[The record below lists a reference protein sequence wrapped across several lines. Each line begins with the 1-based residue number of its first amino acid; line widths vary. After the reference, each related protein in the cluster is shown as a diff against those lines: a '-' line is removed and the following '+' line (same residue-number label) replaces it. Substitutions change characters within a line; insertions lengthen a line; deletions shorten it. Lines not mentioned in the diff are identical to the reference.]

1 MKTHFSG
8 WGKSSF
14 PCEVEPCIF
23 NTCICKCTCIGILY
37 LVFVGVSQE
46 SDISDK
52 KVTCNGV
59 ADEGNPGDC
68 EGEYKR
74 VLGSLACYVGNL

>member
-1 MKTHFSG
+1 MYSSLVFSILV
-8 WGKSSF
+8 SVSVLVL
-14 PCEVEPCIF
+14 EY
-23 NTCICKCTCIGILY
+23 LY

-68 EGEYKR
+68 EGEYQG
-74 VLGSLACYVGNL
+74 VLGSLACYVGNLV

>member
-1 MKTHFSG
+1 M
-8 WGKSSF
+8 KSSLVF
-14 PCEVEPCIF
+14 SIPVSVSVLVLDY
-23 NTCICKCTCIGILY
+23 LY

-59 ADEGNPGDC
+59 ADEGYPGDC
-68 EGEYKR
+68 EGEYER

>member
-1 MKTHFSG
+1 MFC
-8 WGKSSF
+8 F
-14 PCEVEPCIF
+14 F
-23 NTCICKCTCIGILY
+23 
-37 LVFVGVSQE
+37 VFVGVSQE

-68 EGEYKR
+68 EGEYQG
-74 VLGSLACYVGNL
+74 VLGSLACYV

>member
-1 MKTHFSG
+1 M
-8 WGKSSF
+8 KSSLVF
-14 PCEVEPCIF
+14 SILVYVSVLVLEY
-23 NTCICKCTCIGILY
+23 LY

>member
-1 MKTHFSG
+1 M
-8 WGKSSF
+8 
-14 PCEVEPCIF
+14 
-23 NTCICKCTCIGILY
+23 
-37 LVFVGVSQE
+37 VFVGVSQE

-59 ADEGNPGDC
+59 ADEGDPGDC

>member
-1 MKTHFSG
+1 M
-8 WGKSSF
+8 KSSLVF
-14 PCEVEPCIF
+14 SILVYVSVLVLEY
-23 NTCICKCTCIGILY
+23 LY

-59 ADEGNPGDC
+59 ADEGDPGDC